1 MSIQT
6 PVHGSEKRLSI
17 IRTSETQNPKEG
29 VEQHAFASAVREG
42 LLARPKKLPFHYFYD
57 EAGSTL
63 FDEICNLPEYYLTRT
78 EDGILK
84 DHARAM
90 VSGWLEPPTLI
101 ELGSG
106 SAKKTERLIS
116 ASLEEYGR
124 LHYVA
129 IDVSASAVES
139 SAKQLVKL
147 FPTLRVTGVVG
158 NYHENFSAIAK
169 RFRGPKLVAFLGS
182 SLGNYEP
189 ANAAA
194 LLDKVSRALAPE
206 DRFLLGVDLSKS
218 QVQLEAAYDDSQ
230 GVTARFNKNLLARIN
245 RELQADFS
253 LELFRH
259 KAVFREALGRIE
271 MHLVSLAKQ
280 TVNIPIAGVRIPFLE
295 GESIHTENSH
305 KYTSEMLRDLAS
317 RSGFVEENAWT
328 DSRNWFRVQ
337 SWFKR

>member
-6 PVHGSEKRLSI
+6 AVHGSEKRLSI
-17 IRTSETQNPKEG
+17 IRTMEMRSPDEG
-29 VEQHAFASAVREG
+29 AEQRAFAAAVREG

-57 EAGSTL
+57 EAGSNL
-63 FDEICNLPEYYLTRT
+63 FDEICTLPEYYLTRT
-78 EDGILK
+78 EDGILQ
-84 DHARAM
+84 DHAGAM

-106 SAKKTERLIS
+106 SAKKTERLIA
-116 ASLEEYGR
+116 ASLKEYGR

-139 SAKQLVKL
+139 SAKQLVKT
-147 FPTLRVTGVVG
+147 FPTLRVTGVIG

-169 RFRGPKLVAFLGS
+169 RFRGPKLVVFLGS

-189 ANAAA
+189 DNAAT
-194 LLDKVSRALAPE
+194 LLDTVSRALAPE
-206 DRFLLGVDLSKS
+206 DRLLLGTDLSKTQS
-218 QVQLEAAYDDSQ
+218 LLEAAYDDSQ
-230 GVTARFNKNLLARIN
+230 GVTARFNKNILVRIN

-253 LELFRH
+253 LDRFRH
-259 KAVFREALGRIE
+259 KAVFREPLGRVE
-271 MHLVSLAKQ
+271 MHLVSLTEQ
-280 TVNIPIAGVRIPFLE
+280 SVDIPVAGVRIPFLE

-305 KYTSEMLRDLAS
+305 KYTIEMLRGLAS
-317 RSGFVEENAWT
+317 RSGFVEEKAWT

-337 SWFKR
+337 SWLKR